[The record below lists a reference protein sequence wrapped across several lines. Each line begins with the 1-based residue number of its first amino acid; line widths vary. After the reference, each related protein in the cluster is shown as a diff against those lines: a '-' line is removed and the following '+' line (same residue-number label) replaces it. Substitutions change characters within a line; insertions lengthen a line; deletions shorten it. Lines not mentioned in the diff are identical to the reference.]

1 MTLKPWY
8 NVITPREDLVAGKPL
23 DASEFA
29 VHLDHVRLGTA
40 PKDYTDP
47 ERFFHRTYLTQ
58 TLLDMA
64 SQTIRRFSNITTET
78 SPVFNLTTQFG
89 GGKTHSLTL
98 LYHLAISGN
107 KAKKFQGV
115 DRIMTKAEIDEIKTA
130 KVAVFVGTEF
140 SSVTGRSE
148 EGEPIRKTPWG
159 ELAFQI
165 GGIKA
170 FEQFAEL
177 DKSFIPPGGD
187 DLNKLFDKNQPYLL
201 LYDELLNYVS
211 KHRNYHDLGAQF
223 YNFMH
228 TLSEFVR
235 SRDNIVLAVSI
246 PASEMEMN
254 TEDQSDYD
262 RFKKMLDRLG
272 KAMFMSAE
280 KETTEIIRRRL
291 FEWHGLPDEA
301 RKTIGEYVTW
311 LDEHKTHLSFNIE
324 TARQQF
330 ELSYPFHPSV
340 LSLFERKWQ
349 ALPRFQQTRGV
360 LRLLALW
367 VAKAYND
374 GYKKLTK
381 EALITLGSAPLE
393 DANFR
398 AAVFEQLGENRLEA
412 AVTTDIAGKDDSH
425 AIRLDNEA
433 IDAIKKARLHKKCA
447 TSIFFESNGG
457 QTTQGLA
464 TLPEIK
470 LSVGDPDLD
479 IGLVDQVLQSLDD
492 ACYYFEV
499 KGNRYKFS
507 IKENLNKRFS
517 DRRASIQLPAINE
530 LVEAEIRKVFDKG
543 NGFEKVMFP
552 ERNNQVTDR
561 PVLSLVV
568 LHPSKRIA
576 DAETKLFME
585 DVTNNYGSSA
595 RVYKSGL
602 IFCVAD
608 DGQPIKE
615 EAKKFLAWETIYD
628 EAQELNLDD
637 DQRRQ
642 VTMYM
647 ARAKKDLV
655 ENIWKAYKNL
665 VLLNKS
671 NHLQIKELGL
681 IHSSQAKSIIELF
694 LNRLE
699 FEGEIT
705 SEVNPNFLARNWPPA
720 FTTWSTKKVRDAFYQ
735 SPQFPRLINPDS
747 IKTTICKG
755 VENGILAY
763 VGKQGSK
770 YDPFFFEASLFAGDV
785 EILDDMYILTAE
797 EAKKNIEPRRLASIK
812 IFPSSVMLE
821 PNKTYS
827 FIAKGYD
834 QHNEEINIEKVEWKS
849 SFGEITEAG
858 ILTVEEIEGIYKIT
872 ASLNGISATATVTVQ
887 KKDETKPPVLDTTIT
902 PPLAG
907 KTKISWSGQVD
918 TKKWNVFYTKVLA
931 KFAANPNLTITVKF
945 EVEDDAANA
954 EQKREETKTAL
965 SEMGLSDDILST
977 N

>member
-1 MTLKPWY
+1 MALKPWY

-64 SQTIRRFSNITTET
+64 AQTIRRFSGITTET

-98 LYHLAISGN
+98 LFHLANSGN

-115 DRIMTKAEIDEIKTA
+115 DRIITKAEIDEIKTA
-130 KVAVFVGTEF
+130 KVAIFVGTEF
-140 SSVTGRSE
+140 SSVNGRGE

-165 GGIKA
+165 GGEKA

-187 DLNKLFDKNQPYLL
+187 DLNKLFDKKQPYLL

-223 YNFMH
+223 YNFLQ
-228 TLSEFVR
+228 TLTEFVR

-254 TEDQSDYD
+254 TEDQADYD

-291 FEWHGLPDEA
+291 FEWHGLPDDA
-301 RKTIGEYVTW
+301 KKTISEYVQW
-311 LDEHKTHLSFNIE
+311 LDEHKTHLSFNTE

-330 ELSYPFHPSV
+330 ESSYPFHPAV

-367 VAKAYND
+367 VGKAYND

-381 EALITLGSAPLE
+381 DALITLGTAPLE

-412 AVTTDIAGKDDSH
+412 AVATDIAGKDDSH

-433 IDAIKKARLHKKCA
+433 IDAIKKASLHKKCA
-447 TSIFFESNGG
+447 TTIFFESNGG
-457 QTTQGLA
+457 QTAQGLA

-479 IGLVDQVLQSLDD
+479 IGLVDGAIQSLLDG
-492 ACYYFEV
+492 CYFLTAV
-499 KGNRYKFS
+499 NNKYKYS
-507 IKENLNKRFS
+507 IHENLIKRFS
-517 DRRASIQLPAINE
+517 DRRASIQPPTINE
-530 LVEAEIRKVFDKG
+530 LVESEIRKVFDKG
-543 NGFEKVMFP
+543 SGFEKVMFP

-576 DAETKLFME
+576 DADTKAFMD
-585 DVTNNYGSSA
+585 DVVNNYGSSA

-628 EAQELNLDD
+628 EAYELKLDD
-637 DQRRQ
+637 EQRKQ
-642 VTMYM
+642 VKINME
-647 ARAKKDLV
+647 RAKKDLI
-655 ENIWKAYKNL
+655 ENVWKAYKNI

-671 NHLQIKELGL
+671 NQLQIKDFGL
-681 IHSSQAKSIIELF
+681 IHSSQARTISELF
-694 LNRLE
+694 LNRLDS
-699 FEGEIT
+699 EGEIT
-705 SEVNPNFLARNWPPA
+705 NEINPNFLARNWPPA
-720 FTTWSTKKVRDAFYQ
+720 FTAWSTKNVRDAFYQ
-735 SPQFPRLINPDS
+735 SPQFPRLINSES
-747 IKTTICKG
+747 IKSTISRG

-763 VGKQGSK
+763 VGKHGTK
-770 YDPFFFEASLFAGDV
+770 YEPFFFEKTLYAGDV
-785 EILDDMYILTAE
+785 EISDDMFILTAE
-797 EAKKNIEPRRLASIK
+797 EARKNIEPRKLASIK
-812 IFPSSVMLE
+812 VVPPSVTLE
-821 PNKTYS
+821 PKKTYS

-834 QHNEEINIEKVEWKS
+834 QHNDEINIEKVEWKTS
-849 SFGEITEAG
+849 YGTITEEG
-858 ILTVEEIEGIYKIT
+858 VLTVAETEGIYKVT
-872 ASLNGISATATVTVQ
+872 AASNGISATSTVTVQ
-887 KKDETKPPVLDTTIT
+887 KKDETKPTTPET
-902 PPLAG
+902 PTVPTPAG
-907 KTKISWSGQVD
+907 KTIISWSGQID

-931 KFAANPNLTITVKF
+931 KFAANPNLKITVKF

-954 EQKREETKTAL
+954 EQKKEETKTAL
-965 SEMGLSDDILST
+965 KEMGLEENI
-977 N
+977 

>member
-1 MTLKPWY
+1 MALKPWY

-64 SQTIRRFSNITTET
+64 AQTIRRFSGITTET

-98 LYHLAISGN
+98 LYHLAQSGN

-115 DRIMTKAEIDEIKTA
+115 DRILTKAEVDEIKTA
-130 KVAVFVGTEF
+130 KVAIFVGTEF
-140 SSVTGRSE
+140 SSVNGRSD
-148 EGEPIRKTPWG
+148 GDEPVRKTPWG

-165 GGIKA
+165 GGAKA

-177 DKSFIPPGGD
+177 DESFIPPGGD
-187 DLNKLFDKNQPYLL
+187 DLNKLFDKKQPYLL

-223 YNFMH
+223 YNFLH
-228 TLSEFVR
+228 TLTEFVR

-254 TEDQSDYD
+254 TEDQADYD

-291 FEWHGLPDEA
+291 FEWHGLPDDA
-301 RKTIGEYVTW
+301 RKTISEYVQW
-311 LDEHKTHLSFNIE
+311 LDEHKTHLSFNTE

-330 ELSYPFHPSV
+330 ESSYPFHPAV

-381 EALITLGSAPLE
+381 DALITLGTAPLE

-433 IDAIKKARLHKKCA
+433 IDAIKKSRLHKKCA
-447 TSIFFESNGG
+447 TTIFFESNGG
-457 QTTQGLA
+457 QTAEGLA

-479 IGLVDQVLQSLDD
+479 IGLVDGAIQSLLDG
-492 ACYYFEV
+492 CYYLTAV
-499 KGNRYKFS
+499 NNKYKYS
-507 IKENLNKRFS
+507 IHENLIKRFS
-517 DRRASIQLPAINE
+517 DRRASVQPPDINQ
-530 LVEAEIRKVFDKG
+530 LVEAEIRKMFDKG
-543 NGFEKVMFP
+543 SGFEKVMFP

-576 DAETKLFME
+576 DVDTKAFME
-585 DVTNNYGSSA
+585 DVVSNYGSSA

-628 EAQELNLDD
+628 EAHELKLDD
-637 DQRRQ
+637 DQRKQ
-642 VTMYM
+642 VKINMD
-647 ARAKKDLV
+647 RAKKDLV
-655 ENIWKAYKNL
+655 ENVWKAYKNL

-671 NHLQIKELGL
+671 NQLQIKDLGL
-681 IHSSQAKSIIELF
+681 IHSSQARTISELF

-699 FEGEIT
+699 SEGEIT
-705 SEVNPNFLARNWPPA
+705 SEINPNFLARNWPPA
-720 FTTWSTKKVRDAFYQ
+720 FTAWSTKNVRDAFYQ
-735 SPQFPRLINPDS
+735 SPQFPRLINPES
-747 IKTTICKG
+747 IKTTISRG

-763 VGKQGSK
+763 VGKQGTK
-770 YDPFFFEASLFAGDV
+770 YDPFFFEKSLFAGDV
-785 EILDDMYILTAE
+785 EISDDMFILTAE
-797 EAKKNIEPRRLASIK
+797 EARKNIEPRKLATIK
-812 IFPSSVMLE
+812 IVPPSVTLE
-821 PNKTYS
+821 PKKTYS

-834 QHNEEINIEKVEWKS
+834 QHNEEINIEKVEWNTS
-849 SFGEITEAG
+849 YGTITEVG
-858 ILTVEEIEGIYKIT
+858 VLTVEETEGVYKVT
-872 ASLNGISATATVTVQ
+872 ASSNGIASTSTVTVQ
-887 KKDETKPPVLDTTIT
+887 KKDESKPATPETPTPPPPV
-902 PPLAG
+902 G
-907 KTKISWSGQVD
+907 KTKISWSGKVD

-945 EVEDDAANA
+945 EVEDDALNA
-954 EQKREETKTAL
+954 EQKKEETKTAL
-965 SEMGLSDDILST
+965 REMGLDE
-977 N
+977 NM

>member
-1 MTLKPWY
+1 MALKPWY

-29 VHLDHVRLGTA
+29 VHLDHVRIGTA

-64 SQTIRRFSNITTET
+64 AQTIRRFSGITTET

-98 LYHLAISGN
+98 LYHLAKSGN
-107 KAKKFQGV
+107 KAKKYHGV
-115 DRIMTKAEIDEIKTA
+115 DRILSKAEIDEIKTA
-130 KVAVFVGTEF
+130 KVAIFVGTEF
-140 SSVTGRSE
+140 SSVNGRGE
-148 EGEPIRKTPWG
+148 EGEPNRKTPWG

-165 GGIKA
+165 GGEKA

-187 DLNKLFDKNQPYLL
+187 DLQKLFDKKQPYLL

-211 KHRNYHDLGAQF
+211 KHRNYHDLAAQF
-223 YNFMH
+223 YNFLQ
-228 TLSEFVR
+228 TLTEFVR

-254 TEDQSDYD
+254 TEDQADYD

-301 RKTIGEYVTW
+301 RKAISEYVQW
-311 LDEHKTHLSFNIE
+311 LDEHKTHLSFNTE

-330 ELSYPFHPSV
+330 ESSYPFHPAV

-349 ALPRFQQTRGV
+349 ALPRFQQTRGI

-381 EALITLGSAPLE
+381 DALITLGTAPLE
-393 DANFR
+393 EANFR

-412 AVTTDIAGKDDSH
+412 AVTTDIAGKDDAH

-433 IDAIKKARLHKKCA
+433 IDAIKKTRLHKKCA
-447 TSIFFESNGG
+447 TTIFFESNGG
-457 QTTQGLA
+457 QTAQGLA

-479 IGLVDQVLQSLDD
+479 IGLVDGVLQSLLDS
-492 ACYYFEV
+492 CYYLTTV
-499 KGNRYKFS
+499 NNKYKYS
-507 IKENLNKRFS
+507 IHENLIKRFS
-517 DRRASIQLPAINE
+517 DRRASIQSPAINE

-543 NGFEKVMFP
+543 SGFDKVMFP
-552 ERNNQVTDR
+552 ERNNQVADR
-561 PVLSLVV
+561 PVLYLVV
-568 LHPSKRIA
+568 LHPSKRIT
-576 DAETKLFME
+576 DTETKAFMD
-585 DVTNNYGSSA
+585 DVVNNYGSSA

-628 EAQELNLDD
+628 EAHELKLDD

-642 VTMYM
+642 VKMNM
-647 ARAKKDLV
+647 DRAKKDLV
-655 ENIWKAYKNL
+655 ENVWKAYKNL

-671 NHLQIKELGL
+671 NQLQTKDLGL
-681 IHSSQAKSIIELF
+681 IHSSQARTITELF

-699 FEGEIT
+699 SEGEVTHEI
-705 SEVNPNFLARNWPPA
+705 NPNFLVRNWPPA
-720 FTTWSTKKVRDAFYQ
+720 FTAWSTKNARDAFYQ
-735 SPQFPRLINPDS
+735 SPQFPRLTNPDS
-747 IKTTICKG
+747 IKSTISRG

-763 VGKQGSK
+763 VGKQGTK
-770 YDPFFFEASLFAGDV
+770 YEPFFFEKSLYAGDI
-785 EILDDMYILTAE
+785 EISDDMFILTAE
-797 EAKKNIEPRRLASIK
+797 EAKKNIEPRKLASIK
-812 IFPSSVMLE
+812 VIPPSITLE
-821 PNKTYS
+821 PKKTYS

-834 QHNEEINIEKVEWKS
+834 QHNDEINLDTVDWKTS
-849 SFGEITEAG
+849 YGTITEAG
-858 ILTVEEIEGIYKIT
+858 VLTVEETEGVYKVT
-872 ASLNGISATATVTVQ
+872 ASSNRVSATSTVTVQ
-887 KKDETKPPVLDTTIT
+887 KKDETKPPT
-902 PPLAG
+902 PETPTPTPQTG
-907 KTKISWSGQVD
+907 KTKISWSGHVD

-931 KFAANPNLTITVKF
+931 KFAANPNLKITVKF
-945 EVEDDAANA
+945 EVEDDAAAA
-954 EQKREETKTAL
+954 EQKKEETKTAL
-965 SEMGLSDDILST
+965 REMGLDDNI
-977 N
+977 

>member
-1 MTLKPWY
+1 MALKPWY

-64 SQTIRRFSNITTET
+64 AQTIRRFSGITTET

-98 LYHLAISGN
+98 LYHLAQSGN

-115 DRIMTKAEIDEIKTA
+115 DRILTKAEVDEIKTA
-130 KVAVFVGTEF
+130 KVAIFVGTEF
-140 SSVTGRSE
+140 SSVNGRGE
-148 EGEPIRKTPWG
+148 EGEPNRKTPWG

-165 GGIKA
+165 GGEKA
-170 FEQFAEL
+170 FQQFAEL

-187 DLNKLFDKNQPYLL
+187 DLNKLFDKKQPYLL

-223 YNFMH
+223 YNFLQ
-228 TLSEFVR
+228 TLTEFVR

-254 TEDQSDYD
+254 TEDQADYD

-291 FEWHGLPDEA
+291 FEWYGLPDEA
-301 RKTIGEYVTW
+301 RKTISEYVQW
-311 LDEHKTHLSFNIE
+311 IDEHKAHLNFNTE

-330 ELSYPFHPSV
+330 ESSYPFHPAV

-381 EALITLGSAPLE
+381 DALITLGTAPLE

-433 IDAIKKARLHKKCA
+433 IDAIKKSRLHKKCA
-447 TSIFFESNGG
+447 TTIFFESNGG
-457 QTTQGLA
+457 QTAQGLA

-479 IGLVDQVLQSLDD
+479 IGLVDGAIQSLLDG
-492 ACYYFEV
+492 CYYLTAV
-499 KGNRYKFS
+499 NNKYKYS
-507 IKENLNKRFS
+507 IHENLIKRFS
-517 DRRASIQLPAINE
+517 DRRASIQPPAINE

-543 NGFEKVMFP
+543 SGFEKVMFP

-568 LHPSKRIA
+568 LHPSKRMT
-576 DAETKLFME
+576 DAETKTFME
-585 DVTNNYGSSA
+585 DVVNNYGSSA

-628 EAQELNLDD
+628 EAHELKLDD
-637 DQRRQ
+637 DQRKQ
-642 VTMYM
+642 VKINMD
-647 ARAKKDLV
+647 RAKKDLD
-655 ENIWKAYKNL
+655 ENVWKAYKNL
-665 VLLNKS
+665 VLLNKT
-671 NHLQIKELGL
+671 NTLHTKDLGL
-681 IHSSQAKSIIELF
+681 IHSSQARTITELY
-694 LNRLE
+694 LTRLE
-699 FEGEIT
+699 SEGEVT
-705 SEVNPNFLARNWPPA
+705 SEINPNFLSRNWPPA
-720 FTTWSTKKVRDAFYQ
+720 FTAWSTKNVRDAFYQ
-735 SPQFPRLINPDS
+735 SPQFPRLINPES
-747 IKTTICKG
+747 IKTTISRG

-763 VGKQGSK
+763 VGKQGTK
-770 YDPFFFEASLFAGDV
+770 YEPFFFEKSLFAGDV
-785 EILDDMYILTAE
+785 EISDDMFILTAE
-797 EAKKNIEPRRLASIK
+797 EARKNIEPRKLASIK
-812 IFPSSVMLE
+812 IVPPAVTLE
-821 PNKTYS
+821 PKKTYS

-834 QHNEEINIEKVEWKS
+834 QHSDEINIDKVDWKTS
-849 SFGEITEAG
+849 YGTITDAG
-858 ILTVEEIEGIYKIT
+858 VLTVEETEGVYKVT
-872 ASLNGISATATVTVQ
+872 ASSNGISATSTVTVQ
-887 KKDETKPPVLDTTIT
+887 KKDETKPTTPDAPTPT
-902 PPLAG
+902 PPSG

-931 KFAANPNLTITVKF
+931 KFAANPNLKITVKF
-945 EVEDDAANA
+945 EVEDEAANA
-954 EQKREETKTAL
+954 EQKKEETKTAL
-965 SEMGLSDDILST
+965 REMGLDENL
-977 N
+977 

>member
-1 MTLKPWY
+1 MALKPWY
-8 NVITPREDLVAGKPL
+8 NVITPREDLVEGKPL

-58 TLLDMA
+58 TLLDMSA
-64 SQTIRRFSNITTET
+64 QTIRRFSGITTET

-98 LYHLAISGN
+98 LYHLATTGN

-115 DRIMTKAEIDEIKTA
+115 DRILTKAEIDEIKTA
-130 KVAVFVGTEF
+130 KVAIFVGTEF
-140 SSVTGRSE
+140 SSVTGR
-148 EGEPIRKTPWG
+148 GDGDEPNRKTPWG

-165 GGIKA
+165 GGAKG
-170 FEQFAEL
+170 FQQFAEL
-177 DKSFIPPGGD
+177 DKAFIPPGGD
-187 DLNKLFDKNQPYLL
+187 DLNKLFDKKQPYLL
-201 LYDELLNYVS
+201 LFDELLNYVS

-223 YNFMH
+223 YNFLQ
-228 TLSEFVR
+228 TLTEFVR

-254 TEDQSDYD
+254 TEDQADYD

-301 RKTIGEYVTW
+301 RKTIGEYVAW
-311 LDEHKTHLSFNIE
+311 LDEHKTHLSFNTE

-330 ELSYPFHPSV
+330 ESSYPFHPAV

-374 GYKKLTK
+374 GFKKLTK
-381 EALITLGSAPLE
+381 DALITLGTAPLE
-393 DANFR
+393 DPNFR

-412 AVTTDIAGKDDSH
+412 AVTTDIAGKDESW
-425 AIRLDNEA
+425 AGRLDLEA
-433 IDAIKKARLHKKCA
+433 IDAIKKSRLHKKCA
-447 TSIFFESNGG
+447 TTIFFESNGG
-457 QTTQGLA
+457 QTAQGLA

-479 IGLVDQVLQSLDD
+479 IGLVDGVIQSLLDS
-492 ACYYFEV
+492 CYYLTAV
-499 KGNRYKFS
+499 NNKFKYS
-507 IKENLNKRFS
+507 IHENLIKRFS
-517 DRRASIQLPAINE
+517 DRRASIQPPTINE

-543 NGFEKVMFP
+543 HGFEKVMFP

-568 LHPSKRIA
+568 MHPSKRNA
-576 DAETKLFME
+576 DAETKTFLE
-585 DVTNNYGSSA
+585 DIINNYGSSA

-602 IFCVAD
+602 IFCVAE

-628 EAQELNLDD
+628 EALELKLDEE
-637 DQRRQ
+637 QRKQ
-642 VTMYM
+642 VKVSMD
-647 ARAKKDLV
+647 RAKKDLV
-655 ENIWKAYKNL
+655 ENIWKAYKNV

-671 NHLQIKELGL
+671 NQLQTKDLGL
-681 IHSSQAKSIIELF
+681 IHSSQARTISELY
-694 LNRLE
+694 LSRLE
-699 FEGEIT
+699 SEGEIT
-705 SEVNPNFLARNWPPA
+705 NEINPMFLVRNWPPA
-720 FTTWSTKKVRDAFYQ
+720 FTAWSTKNVRDVFFQ
-735 SPQFPRLINPDS
+735 SPQFPRLVNPES
-747 IKTTICKG
+747 IKATISKG
-755 VENGILAY
+755 VENGYLAY
-763 VGKQGSK
+763 TGKQGGK
-770 YDPFFFEASLFAGDV
+770 YEPFFFEKSLFAGDV
-785 EILDDMYILTAE
+785 EISDEMYILTAE
-797 EAKKNIEPRRLASIK
+797 EARKNIEPRKLATMK
-812 IFPSSVMLE
+812 IVPPTVTLE
-821 PNKTYS
+821 PKKTYS

-834 QHNEEINIEKVEWKS
+834 QHNEEINIDAIEWKTS
-849 SFGEITEAG
+849 YGSISEAG
-858 ILTVEEIEGIYKIT
+858 VLTVEETEGVYKVT
-872 ASLNGISATATVTVQ
+872 ALSNGVSATSTVTVQ
-887 KKDETKPPVLDTTIT
+887 KKDESKPT
-902 PPLAG
+902 PPDTPTPPPPAG
-907 KTKISWSGQVD
+907 KTKITWSGQVD

-931 KFAANPNLTITVKF
+931 KFASNPNLKITVKF
-945 EVEDDAANA
+945 EVEDEAANA
-954 EQKREETKTAL
+954 EQKKEETKTAL
-965 SEMGLSDDILST
+965 REMGLDENI
-977 N
+977 